1 MNWWKWKKHWALFKF
16 AGWMGP
22 FRVLCSSSL
31 LYSYLFIFIFI
42 IKSGLLS
49 TNSMAGSRLGAGAP
63 TLSKMDPTLLSCH
76 FPPDSSSLLL
86 HHLPDIFK
94 DFIQQFIS
102 RLNTTLHLFHGFAG
116 ENLQS
121 GNVRFSL
128 ALNLQ
133 PEWKA
138 GQGPRMGPSVTTRT
152 IPNKGERSHL
162 HSPFNQTSST
172 D

>member
-49 TNSMAGSRLGAGAP
+49 TDSLAGSQLGAGAP

-86 HHLPDIFK
+86 HHLPDIF
-94 DFIQQFIS
+94 QG
-102 RLNTTLHLFHGFAG
+102 FHSAIHFAFEHNPSSFPWLCWG
-116 ENLQS
+116 KS
-121 GNVRFSL
+121 
-128 ALNLQ
+128 AK
-133 PEWKA
+133 WKC
-138 GQGPRMGPSVTTRT
+138 
-152 IPNKGERSHL
+152 
-162 HSPFNQTSST
+162 
-172 D
+172 